1 MHSARRVAGA
11 SFPDARS
18 ALLAQHFHTAGAL
31 RKALLGAGML
41 LQNYR
46 SHASL
51 LAIPNRLFYGDQ
63 LQAAAD
69 QQMLRPPHWETLRP
83 AQQDN
88 SLATIEEGQPI
99 CICPT

>member
-1 MHSARRVAGA
+1 MHSARRVAA
-11 SFPDARS
+11 SFSDAHS
-18 ALLAQHFHTAGAL
+18 ALLAQQFHTAEAL

-83 AQQDN
+83 AQWD
-88 SLATIEEGQPI
+88 SPLAIIEEGEPI
-99 CICPT
+99 SYCPT

>member
-1 MHSARRVAGA
+1 M
-11 SFPDARS
+11 
-18 ALLAQHFHTAGAL
+18 
-31 RKALLGAGML
+31 GAGML

-51 LAIPNRLFYGDQ
+51 LAIPNRLFYRDQ

-83 AQQDN
+83 AQQYK
-88 SLATIEEGQPI
+88 SLANIEEGEPI
-99 CICPT
+99 SDCPT